1 MLAQALSFLRGPA
14 PITDRAGLVDF
25 IESRAAFVVQKSI
38 MDYSRARSGPF
49 FTSLL
54 KEEPFRQAVA
64 WSRWTLYPTGLAMV
78 GEMVDAFARSGGAAP
93 VASAEGVAR
102 LAAAA
107 MDVHAADQEI
117 GTEAWAA
124 ARAELIDTLERLSGR
139 PPKPV
144 KDMPLAYWEHVFANM
159 PIHENRREG
168 DSEVVRN
175 HLRSNLC
182 AMYAELEKRITPGR
196 LAALVTAPA
205 AAGG

>member
-1 MLAQALSFLRGPA
+1 MLAQALAFLRGPA
-14 PITDRAGLVDF
+14 PITDRAGLLDF
-25 IESRAAFVVQKSI
+25 IESRAAFLVQKSI

-64 WSRWTLYPTGLAMV
+64 WSRWTLYPVGLAMV
-78 GEMVDAFARSGGAAP
+78 GEMVDALVRDGGAEPAG
-93 VASAEGVAR
+93 SARGVAG

-107 MDVHAADQEI
+107 MDVHAADQEL
-117 GTEAWAA
+117 GPEAWAA
-124 ARAELIDTLERLSGR
+124 ARVELVDTLERISGR
-139 PPKPV
+139 PAKPV
-144 KDMPLAYWEHVFANM
+144 MDIPLAYWERVFANM

-182 AMYAELEKRITPGR
+182 AMSAELEKRTTPER
-196 LAALVTAPA
+196 LAALVCTPAPA
-205 AAGG
+205 VG